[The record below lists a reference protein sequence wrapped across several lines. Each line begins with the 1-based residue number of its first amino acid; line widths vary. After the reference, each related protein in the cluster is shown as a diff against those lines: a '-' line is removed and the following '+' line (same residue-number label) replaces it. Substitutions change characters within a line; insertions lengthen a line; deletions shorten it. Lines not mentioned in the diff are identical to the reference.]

1 MKRAIYRLFLAV
13 FIVLTTVN
21 LFASDTSKTNT
32 DIATGN
38 LKNGIN
44 SENEGLKR
52 SAVYFAGKYAVQ
64 GTCDDLLKLFVRE
77 NNPSTRILI
86 TQALYKI
93 NDALAMEKVYELI
106 EKDSDPKVRRIGKAI
121 YETYKLENYTAEEFF
136 VEVH

>member
-1 MKRAIYRLFLAV
+1 MDYRIYKLFFAV
-13 FIVLTTVN
+13 FIVFTTVN
-21 LFASDTSKTNT
+21 LFASDTSRTNS
-32 DIATGN
+32 DIAVCN
-38 LKNGIN
+38 LINGIK

-64 GTCDDLLKLFVRE
+64 GTCDELVELFKRE

-93 NDALAMEKVYELI
+93 KDALAMEKVYELI
-106 EKDSDPKVRRIGKAI
+106 EKDPDAKVRRIGKSI
-121 YETYKLENYTAEEFF
+121 YETYKLDNYTAEEFV